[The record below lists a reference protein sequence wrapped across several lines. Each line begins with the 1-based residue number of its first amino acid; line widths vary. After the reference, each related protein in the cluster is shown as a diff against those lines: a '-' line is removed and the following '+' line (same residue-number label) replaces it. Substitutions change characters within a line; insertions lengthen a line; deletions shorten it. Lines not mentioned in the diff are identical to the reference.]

1 MTCNDC
7 LHVKICQKA
16 RIMDP
21 THNYAIEC
29 NDFKDRSRFV
39 ELPCKI
45 GDTVY
50 FGYYLSRIKQYK
62 IDEWI
67 VAKISF
73 INYHLG
79 NFF

>member
-1 MTCNDC
+1 MTTCKDC
-7 LHVKICQKA
+7 LHFVVCEEV
-16 RIMDP
+16 P
-21 THNYAIEC
+21 TKSADDC
-29 NDFKDRSRFV
+29 DFFKDCSNFV